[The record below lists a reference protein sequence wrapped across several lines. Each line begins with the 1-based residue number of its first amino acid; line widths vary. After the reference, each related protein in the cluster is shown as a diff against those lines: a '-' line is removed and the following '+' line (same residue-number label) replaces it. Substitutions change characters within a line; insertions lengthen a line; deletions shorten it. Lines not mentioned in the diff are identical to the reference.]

1 MTTYVPFDQ
10 LYTLILPYLPGA
22 EIPIVNSQIR
32 KAVREFMKRTTI
44 ERESFAFNTQAGVSD
59 YRLLPSAGMVS
70 SVMAV
75 YRDPLAPPLK
85 VITEETRLPA
95 AAGEPRGWFTTV
107 PDLLT
112 LYPTPDA
119 EYAVTCNAVITLQP
133 SDVQLP
139 EDLVTHYGEAIAAGV
154 LSLMMDMPGKPW
166 SQPNAAKGY
175 GRVFS
180 GQIKTLRASL
190 RDGGQPNQ
198 STFRGVA
205 RFGA

>member
-1 MTTYVPFDQ
+1 MTTYVPFSQ
-10 LYTLILPYLPGA
+10 LYDQILPYLPAA
-22 EIPIVNSQIR
+22 EIPIVDSQIR

-44 ERESFAFNTQAGVSD
+44 ERESFAFTTQVGVSD

-70 SVMAV
+70 AVMAV
-75 YRDPLAPPLK
+75 YLDPIAPPIP
-85 VITEETRLPA
+85 VIPEDRRLPA
-95 AAGEPRGWFTTV
+95 EPGAPRGWFTTV

-112 LYPTPDA
+112 VYPTPDA
-119 EYAVTCNAVITLQP
+119 EYAVTCNAAITLDQAATE
-133 SDVQLP
+133 LP
-139 EDLVTHYGEAIAAGV
+139 EDLVKHYGEAIAAGV

-166 SQPNAAKGY
+166 SQPQAAKGY

-180 GQIKTLRASL
+180 GMIKTLRSNL
-190 RDGGQPNQ
+190 REGGQPNQ